1 MVEGFHSDSGRRG
14 RVFVGSGGLTVGLA
28 GDTSVPARTAI
39 GYPYPATIGGQ
50 T

>member
-1 MVEGFHSDSGRRG
+1 MIFLGFGRI
-14 RVFVGSGGLTVGLA
+14 TVGPA
-28 GDTSVPARTAI
+28 GDTSIPARTAI